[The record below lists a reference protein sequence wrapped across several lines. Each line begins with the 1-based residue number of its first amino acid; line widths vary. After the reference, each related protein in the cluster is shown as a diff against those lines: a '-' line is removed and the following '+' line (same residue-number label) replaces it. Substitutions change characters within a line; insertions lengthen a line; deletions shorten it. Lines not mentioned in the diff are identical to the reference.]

1 MSILNVNKI
10 SAVGGGST
18 ITIAGI
24 ASVTNNISVGNSV
37 TAGSFVGP
45 IEGNVTGNLTG
56 DVTGNTSG
64 SSGSCT
70 GNAATAT
77 LASGITTTA
86 SINTSGI
93 VTATSFS
100 GSGASLTGISSQD
113 TLSFRNLIINGAMNV
128 AQRATTSTSGSG
140 YKTIDRWG
148 WTAGGSGVDYITQAQ
163 VALTSADTGP
173 WALGFRNCLKITNGD
188 QSSSSGTANYAFV
201 KYKVEAQD
209 VAQSGWEYTSASS
222 KITLSFWV
230 KSSVAQNFY
239 CNLKSDDGTAQNY
252 PFETGALSANTWTK
266 ITKTIPG
273 HANIQIN
280 NDNGEGLALS
290 IRAFTGADWTD
301 AGVSLNAWAAW
312 ASGTRVPVS
321 AATWWD
327 TDNATFAITGVQ
339 LEVGSTATTFEHRSY
354 GDELIRCQRYF
365 QAHMPKANEGHT
377 FGTRFTTQAQ
387 GGFTYFTNFRANP
400 SSTLKGL
407 NIHVM
412 STGGNQEVTSHNNTI
427 GGGADTRGAGMFALI
442 VAGNLVQ
449 GEACLAHG
457 KVVSSNIGLW
467 LDAEL

>member
-140 YKTIDRWG
+140 YKTIDSWG
-148 WTAGGSGVDYITQAQ
+148 WTYDQSKDPNNDLYDHVIGHIKNCLEFLGGSQRLWDDKKRSTRRRRTVKRGR
-163 VALTSADTGP
+163 S
-173 WALGFRNCLKITNGD
+173 LG
-188 QSSSSGTANYAFV
+188 
-201 KYKVEAQD
+201 
-209 VAQSGWEYTSASS
+209 
-222 KITLSFWV
+222 
-230 KSSVAQNFY
+230 
-239 CNLKSDDGTAQNY
+239 
-252 PFETGALSANTWTK
+252 
-266 ITKTIPG
+266 
-273 HANIQIN
+273 
-280 NDNGEGLALS
+280 
-290 IRAFTGADWTD
+290 
-301 AGVSLNAWAAW
+301 
-312 ASGTRVPVS
+312 
-321 AATWWD
+321 
-327 TDNATFAITGVQ
+327 
-339 LEVGSTATTFEHRSY
+339 
-354 GDELIRCQRYF
+354 
-365 QAHMPKANEGHT
+365 
-377 FGTRFTTQAQ
+377 
-387 GGFTYFTNFRANP
+387 
-400 SSTLKGL
+400 
-407 NIHVM
+407 
-412 STGGNQEVTSHNNTI
+412 
-427 GGGADTRGAGMFALI
+427 
-442 VAGNLVQ
+442 
-449 GEACLAHG
+449 
-457 KVVSSNIGLW
+457 
-467 LDAEL
+467 